1 MNDLL
6 HGKTVLVVDDD
17 PDIRGA
23 IEVSL
28 RSLGATVLSAGDGGH
43 AISMVR
49 EHAPDLLVLDMML
62 PKASGFLVLE
72 TLADE
77 GRRPPTVMV
86 TANRGRRHQAY
97 AEALGVEGYFLK
109 PVPLQALL
117 DRIAAILKPPAGGGA
132 DGGTGAGRYT

>member
-1 MNDLL
+1 MNESLA
-6 HGKTVLVVDDD
+6 GKTILVVDDD

-28 RSLGATVLSAGDGGH
+28 RALGVTVLAAGDGGH
-43 AISMVR
+43 AIAMVR
-49 EHAPDLLVLDMML
+49 ERSPDLLVLDMML
-62 PKASGFLVLE
+62 PRASGFLVLE
-72 TLADE
+72 TLTDE

-117 DRIAAILKPPAGGGA
+117 DRIGAILARPG
-132 DGGTGAGRYT
+132 DGRDDRSRYTD

>member
-1 MNDLL
+1 MNASLA
-6 HGKTVLVVDDD
+6 GKTVLVVDDD

-28 RSLGATVLSAGDGGH
+28 KALGATVLSAGDGGH
-43 AISMVR
+43 AISIVR
-49 EHAPDLLVLDMML
+49 ERAPDLLVLDMML

-77 GRRPPTVMV
+77 GLRPPTVMV

-117 DRIAAILKPPAGGGA
+117 DRIAELL
-132 DGGTGAGRYT
+132 GGTG

>member
-1 MNDLL
+1 MNPSFA
-6 HGKTVLVVDDD
+6 GKTILVVDDD

-28 RSLGATVLSAGDGGH
+28 RSLGATVRSAEDGGH
-43 AISMVR
+43 AIAMVR
-49 EHAPDLLVLDMML
+49 ERSPDLLILDMML

-72 TLADE
+72 TLTDE

-117 DRIAAILKPPAGGGA
+117 DRVAAILGAAGSGPSRG
-132 DGGTGAGRYT
+132 

>member
-1 MNDLL
+1 MNAPLA
-6 HGKTVLVVDDD
+6 GKTILVVDDD

-28 RSLGATVLSAGDGGH
+28 RSLGANVLSAGDGGL
-43 AISMVR
+43 AVSIIR
-49 EHAPDLLVLDMML
+49 ERSPDLVVLDMML

-77 GRRPPTVMV
+77 NRRPPTIMV

-117 DRIAAILKPPAGGGA
+117 DRITALLGGS
-132 DGGTGAGRYT
+132 DGDSRYT

>member
-1 MNDLL
+1 MKTPLT
-6 HGKTVLVVDDD
+6 GKTVLVVDDD

-28 RSLGATVLSAGDGGH
+28 RALGATVVGAGDGGL
-43 AISMVR
+43 AISLVR
-49 EHAPDLLVLDMML
+49 ERLPDLLVLDMML

-72 TLADE
+72 TLSDE
-77 GRRPPTVMV
+77 GKRPPTIMV

-117 DRIAAILKPPAGGGA
+117 DRITSILAG
-132 DGGTGAGRYT
+132 

>member
-1 MNDLL
+1 MNAPLA
-6 HGKTVLVVDDD
+6 GKTILVVDDD

-28 RSLGATVLSAGDGGH
+28 RSLGANVLSAGDGGL
-43 AISMVR
+43 AVSIIR
-49 EHAPDLLVLDMML
+49 ERSPHLVVLDMML

-77 GRRPPTVMV
+77 NRRPPTIMV

-117 DRIAAILKPPAGGGA
+117 DRITALLGGS
-132 DGGTGAGRYT
+132 DGDSRYT

>member
-1 MNDLL
+1 MNAPLA
-6 HGKTVLVVDDD
+6 GKTILVVDDD

-28 RSLGATVLSAGDGGH
+28 RSLGATVLSAGDGGL
-43 AISMVR
+43 AVSIIR
-49 EHAPDLLVLDMML
+49 ERSPDLVVLDMML

-77 GRRPPTVMV
+77 NRRPPTIMV

-117 DRIAAILKPPAGGGA
+117 DRIAALLGGS
-132 DGGTGAGRYT
+132 GGDSRYT

>member
-1 MNDLL
+1 MIDLT
-6 HGKTVLVVDDD
+6 GRTILVVDDD

-28 RSLGATVLSAGDGGH
+28 RALGATVLAAGDGGL
-43 AISMVR
+43 AVSIVR
-49 EHAPDLLVLDMML
+49 ERSPDLLVLDMML

-77 GRRPPTVMV
+77 RLRPPTIMV

-117 DRIAAILKPPAGGGA
+117 DRISDLLGGSGERS
-132 DGGTGAGRYT
+132 RYT

>member
-1 MNDLL
+1 MNAPLA
-6 HGKTVLVVDDD
+6 GKTILVVDDD

-28 RSLGATVLSAGDGGH
+28 RSLGATVLSAGDGGL
-43 AISMVR
+43 AVSIIR
-49 EHAPDLLVLDMML
+49 ERSPDLVVLDLML

-77 GRRPPTVMV
+77 NRRPPTIMV

-117 DRIAAILKPPAGGGA
+117 DRIAALLGGS
-132 DGGTGAGRYT
+132 GGDSRYT

>member
-1 MNDLL
+1 MNAPLA
-6 HGKTVLVVDDD
+6 GKTILVVDDD

-28 RSLGATVLSAGDGGH
+28 RSLGATVLSAGDGGL
-43 AISMVR
+43 AVSIIR
-49 EHAPDLLVLDMML
+49 ERSPDLVVLDMML

-77 GRRPPTVMV
+77 NRRPPTIMV

-117 DRIAAILKPPAGGGA
+117 DRIAALFGGS
-132 DGGTGAGRYT
+132 GGDSRYT

>member
-1 MNDLL
+1 MNPSFT
-6 HGKTVLVVDDD
+6 GKTILVVDDD

-23 IEVSL
+23 IELSL
-28 RSLGATVLSAGDGGH
+28 QALGATVLAAADGGH
-43 AISMVR
+43 AIATVR
-49 EHAPDLLVLDMML
+49 DRAPDLLVLDMML
-62 PKASGFLVLE
+62 PRASGFLVLE

-117 DRIAAILKPPAGGGA
+117 DRIAAILDRPGEGTVGGS
-132 DGGTGAGRYT
+132 RYT